1 MMVVKL
7 NLKAGVK
14 YKKTTKSEKGPKQY
28 AVLAAAAAFFLVS
41 ALVIILGSWK
51 LYSLSGDR
59 ETLALKREDTAKNI
73 KIMEDELARLDQE
86 AAGIDSKLNF
96 MLAELP
102 AVEIMTSMDPLLPQ
116 GIYLESLS
124 ITRGFV
130 VFKGIALEEENVM
143 VFVNKLSA
151 APFNLSVEVPVITQ
165 KQINRRNVRTFSIRC
180 ALESIQNIL
189 DAGVIPETKNS
200 DVSGDETL

>member
-7 NLKAGVK
+7 NLKSGVK
-14 YKKTTKSEKGPKQY
+14 YKKTAKSEKGPKQY
-28 AVLAAAAAFFLVS
+28 AVLAAAAAFLLVS

-59 ETLALKREDTAKNI
+59 QTLALKREDTAKNI

-151 APFNLSVEVPVITQ
+151 APFNLTVEVPVITQ